1 MFVVVNVKESGKRK
15 IRKGRT
21 VDKVHEYFTPGGERF
36 YITEVLDSSAG
47 VNWEEAASF
56 IGRHCS
62 HVLLDRRIVLPE
74 DCPVQR
80 FCAEKY
86 RNVLLFNTVGLIL
99 RQMFLAGCR
108 PACYINDPNGR
119 YAFLLPKVA
128 RFSAQTTVIT
138 DKGFLYYP
146 VVSSLYTQFGAGV
159 TVTHRSE
166 NISSDA
172 VIIDTDAS
180 MNFSY
185 PLLFSV
191 DSNGIAP
198 KYADGFN
205 DLKSLCPPCVD
216 SIDFLGAVYEFNRD
230 KRLENSF
237 VRIFSQNDADI
248 SVSQL
253 AERLINRKTG
263 DCGRLFFAENLTCG

>member
-21 VDKVHEYFTPGGERF
+21 VDKIHEYFTSGGERF
-36 YITEVLDSSAG
+36 YITDVLDSSAG
-47 VNWEEAASF
+47 VNWAEAAAF
-56 IGRHCS
+56 IGRHCG
-62 HVLLDRRIVLPE
+62 HVLLDKRIILPE

-80 FCAEKY
+80 FCAHKY
-86 RNVLLFNTVGLIL
+86 KNVLLFNTVGLIL
-99 RQMFLAGCR
+99 RQMYLAGCR
-108 PACYINDPNGR
+108 PSCYINDPIGK
-119 YAFLLPKVA
+119 YACLLPEVA

-146 VVSSLYTQFGAGV
+146 VVSSLYAQIGAGV
-159 TVTHRSE
+159 TVTDKAE

-172 VIIDTDAS
+172 VIIDTDGS
-180 MNFSY
+180 MNISSEQ
-185 PLLFSV
+185 LFSV
-191 DSNGIAP
+191 CANGIMP

-205 DLKSLCPPCVD
+205 DLKSLCPPCID

-237 VRIFSQNDADI
+237 VRIFSQNNNDI

-253 AERLINRKTG
+253 TEKFITRKTG
-263 DCGRLFFAENLTCG
+263 DCGKLFFTV